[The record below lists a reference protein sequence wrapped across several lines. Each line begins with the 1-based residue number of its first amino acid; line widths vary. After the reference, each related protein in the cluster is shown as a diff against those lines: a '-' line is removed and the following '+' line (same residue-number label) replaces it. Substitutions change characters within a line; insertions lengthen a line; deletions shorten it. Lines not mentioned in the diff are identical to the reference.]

1 VKRLLKKILNRI
13 SRPKPFLLDN
23 TYKIVPAF
31 KWHGDVYYMH
41 EDPVNT
47 ATGRG
52 LSFMQ
57 ATEELMM
64 RCSSDYLLAHIKAV
78 EEIIGNPKKIDLP
91 ALFRLH
97 ENLKERVNLLIA
109 IPEHVYKLAAVVY
122 FTKDESPYKYDRVAG
137 NRKIKAWQAAPGMYD
152 FFLQGRLETLLPFLK
167 LPEDGSRKYLDLQE
181 KITDMHL
188 RDLRKVLSQQV
199 QMEDLKN

>member
-1 VKRLLKKILNRI
+1 MMLLKKLLLKF
-13 SRPKPFLLDN
+13 SKPKPFLLDN

-31 KWHGDVYYMH
+31 EWRGDVYYQH
-41 EDPVNT
+41 EDPLNT

-64 RCSSDYLLAHIKAV
+64 RCSQDYLLAHIKAV
-78 EEIIGNPKKIDLP
+78 EEIIGNPKRIDLG
-91 ALFRLH
+91 ALFKLH

-109 IPEHVYKLAAVVY
+109 VPEHVYKLAAVVY

-137 NRKIKAWQAAPGMYD
+137 ARKIKDWQAAEGMYD
-152 FFLQGRLETLLPFLK
+152 FFLQKRLDTMLPFLS
-167 LPEDGSRKYLDLQE
+167 LPEEGSQRYLELQE

-188 RDLRKVLSQQV
+188 QDLRKVLSQQIT
-199 QMEDLKN
+199 MDELKN